1 MGALSTT
8 VRKYKKKTSRGE
20 WSKES
25 MKQAVEKVLNK
36 EMGYRKAALQYSV
49 PQTTLE
55 RHVNAIKTKGEMNL
69 DLPLGPITTVFSK
82 KEENELVEYL
92 KEMEAR
98 LFGLSTLELRSLA
111 YQLAVKND
119 KYKLGPDRIYSCDE
133 TGISSVSKTKSK
145 IISRR
150 GRKQVGSLSSA
161 ERGQTVTVEICVSAA
176 GSYMPPM
183 LIFPRKR
190 MKAQLLNNS
199 ARGTTSHCNASGW
212 MTTDVFVSW
221 FKSFIQF
228 SRASKDNPVLLL
240 LDGHATHTKNIELID
255 VARENGVVIICFPPH
270 CTHRLQPLDVS
281 FMKPLSVYYDQAAI
295 AWLRSNPACI
305 QAAIMSTAINGF
317 RKCGIW
323 PFNPENFTDAD
334 FLAAET
340 TNINLMGMSKFLNH
354 MLVQIQL
361 FFLLPSAKIKNI
373 QTNISNN
380 DIPST
385 SFHQLSQ
392 PYVLINEVLPEV
404 VHLLA
409 IRPI

>member
-1 MGALSTT
+1 MMRLAVALHERLSTT
-8 VRKYKKKTSRGE
+8 LGYLATGRDYEDLKFSTRISAQALGRIIPESLGLYSHLSHTCSDLYAKSIAGSTIVRKYKKKTSRGE

-25 MKQAVEKVLNK
+25 MKQTVEKVLNK

-281 FMKPLSVYYDQAAI
+281 FMKPHPLKDGLHV
-295 AWLRSNPACI
+295 
-305 QAAIMSTAINGF
+305 
-317 RKCGIW
+317 
-323 PFNPENFTDAD
+323 
-334 FLAAET
+334 
-340 TNINLMGMSKFLNH
+340 
-354 MLVQIQL
+354 
-361 FFLLPSAKIKNI
+361 
-373 QTNISNN
+373 
-380 DIPST
+380 
-385 SFHQLSQ
+385 
-392 PYVLINEVLPEV
+392 
-404 VHLLA
+404 
-409 IRPI
+409 

>member
-1 MGALSTT
+1 
-8 VRKYKKKTSRGE
+8 
-20 WSKES
+20 
-25 MKQAVEKVLNK
+25 
-36 EMGYRKAALQYSV
+36 
-49 PQTTLE
+49 
-55 RHVNAIKTKGEMNL
+55 
-69 DLPLGPITTVFSK
+69 
-82 KEENELVEYL
+82 
-92 KEMEAR
+92 
-98 LFGLSTLELRSLA
+98 
-111 YQLAVKND
+111 
-119 KYKLGPDRIYSCDE
+119 
-133 TGISSVSKTKSK
+133 
-145 IISRR
+145 
-150 GRKQVGSLSSA
+150 KQVGSLSSA

-183 LIFPRKR
+183 LIFPRKC
-190 MKAQLLNNS
+190 MKAELLNNS

-255 VARENGVVIICFPPH
+255 VARENGVVIICFPHH

-281 FMKPLSVYYDQAAI
+281 FMKPLSVYYDQAAT
-295 AWLRSNPACI
+295 AWLRSNPGRVISMFQISEIFGKAFI
-305 QAAIMSTAINGF
+305 QATMSTAINGF

-340 TNINLMGMSKFLNH
+340 TNINLMEDEQVPQPHASTNT
-354 MLVQIQL
+354 VI
-361 FFLLPSAKIKNI
+361 LPSTIRQNLKDI

-380 DIPST
+380 DISFT

-404 VHLLA
+404 L
-409 IRPI
+409 PFTSY

>member
-1 MGALSTT
+1 M
-8 VRKYKKKTSRGE
+8 VCKYKKKTSRGE

-69 DLPLGPITTVFSK
+69 DLPLGPIATVFSK

-111 YQLAVKND
+111 YQLAVKNGKKHRFNTTAKLAGVDWVQGFLKRHCDLSIKPEATSAARAMGFNKISVAKFYELLGAVLD
-119 KYKLGPDRIYSCDE
+119 KYKLGPDRIYNCGE
-133 TGISSVSKTKSK
+133 TAISSVSKTKFK

-161 ERGQTVTVEICVSAA
+161 ERGQTVTVKICVSAA

-190 MKAQLLNNS
+190 MKAELLNNS
-199 ARGTTSHCNASGW
+199 APGTTSHCNASGW

-255 VARENGVVIICFPPH
+255 K
-270 CTHRLQPLDVS
+270 
-281 FMKPLSVYYDQAAI
+281 KPSLYGD
-295 AWLRSNPACI
+295 
-305 QAAIMSTAINGF
+305 
-317 RKCGIW
+317 
-323 PFNPENFTDAD
+323 
-334 FLAAET
+334 
-340 TNINLMGMSKFLNH
+340 
-354 MLVQIQL
+354 
-361 FFLLPSAKIKNI
+361 
-373 QTNISNN
+373 
-380 DIPST
+380 
-385 SFHQLSQ
+385 
-392 PYVLINEVLPEV
+392 
-404 VHLLA
+404 
-409 IRPI
+409 